1 MTRQGWALFASLCI
15 FWGIPY
21 LLIKVA
27 VDDLSPASIVL
38 GRTVLGAAILLPLA
52 AVRGQLVPVLSR
64 WKPIL
69 VFALVEMCVPW
80 PLLGFA
86 ETRLPS
92 SLTGLLIA
100 AVPLVGAILMRL
112 GPAKEH
118 LDPRRA
124 LGLGVGIAGVAA
136 LVGFDVRGGDGRA
149 LGAVAIV
156 VIGYAVG
163 PVILSRAVS
172 DLPGLGVMA
181 VALTMSAVISAPLG
195 IAQAPS
201 QWPSAK
207 VTASVLALAVVCTA
221 AAFLVFFALIAE
233 VGPVRASVVTYVN
246 PAVAVLLGVSVLHE
260 RFTVMTA
267 IGFALILAGSVL
279 ATAGAIP
286 AAAGAAPPSTAGQIP
301 DPAAAIV
308 DTGR

>member
-1 MTRQGWALFASLCI
+1 MTRQGWALFGALCV
-15 FWGIPY
+15 FWGVPY

-52 AVRGQLVPVLSR
+52 AIRGQLRPALSR

-69 VFALVEMCVPW
+69 LFAVVEMCVPW

-100 AVPLVGAILMRL
+100 AVPLVGAVLMRV

-124 LGLGVGIAGVAA
+124 LGLGIGIAGVSA
-136 LVGFDVRGGDGRA
+136 LVGFDLHGGDGRA
-149 LGAVAIV
+149 VGAVAIV

-163 PVILSRAVS
+163 PMILSQAVS
-172 DLPGLGVMA
+172 DLPGLGVIA

-195 IAQAPS
+195 IAQAPGH
-201 QWPSAK
+201 WPSAK
-207 VTASVLALAVVCTA
+207 VIASVVALAVVCTA

-246 PAVAVLLGVSVLHE
+246 PAVAVLLGVTLLDE
-260 RFTVMTA
+260 QFTLTTA

-279 ATAGAIP
+279 ATAGARRASPSAAREIQNP
-286 AAAGAAPPSTAGQIP
+286 AAAM
-301 DPAAAIV
+301 V
-308 DTGR
+308 DTGS